1 MLKYS
6 LRENLLTPEP
16 DDCMGSQPA
25 VAYRVCRMANSRGY
39 PCEFLPGMTRRGTTL
54 TKADVS
60 AVLQVFSEVVCELTA
75 DGSAVNTPLFSTSFS
90 VSGVFS
96 GMADSFDK
104 ARHSVSVNVNP
115 GTALR
120 EAVKSVKTEKT
131 EAASTGP
138 YITEST
144 DVVSGSVN
152 STLTA
157 GGILRLTGSRL
168 KFDVTDAEQGVFLIP
183 ADGGDA
189 VKCAVVAENKPA
201 RLMVMVPADVKP
213 GAYYAEVRTKLLDS
227 TRNGKTLKSGQF
239 GRELSV
245 SG

>member
-1 MLKYS
+1 
-6 LRENLLTPEP
+6 
-16 DDCMGSQPA
+16 
-25 VAYRVCRMANSRGY
+25 
-39 PCEFLPGMTRRGTTL
+39 MTRSGTTL
-54 TKADVS
+54 TKSDVS

-90 VSGVFS
+90 VSGIFS
-96 GMADSFDK
+96 GMADSFDRT
-104 ARHSVSVNVNP
+104 RHSVSVNVNP

-120 EAVKSVKTEKT
+120 EAVKSVRTEKT

-138 YITEST
+138 YITEAA
-144 DVVSGSVN
+144 DIVSGSVN
-152 STLTA
+152 ATLTA

-213 GAYYAEVRTKLLDS
+213 GAYYAEVRTKLLGNAKS
-227 TRNGKTLKSGQF
+227 TKSLKT
-239 GRELSV
+239 GRFSKVLEV
-245 SG
+245 SANA

>member
-39 PCEFLPGMTRRGTTL
+39 PCEFFPGMTRRGTTL

-75 DGSAVNTPLFSTSFS
+75 DGSAVNTPLFS

-96 GMADSFDK
+96 GMADSFDR
-104 ARHSVSVNVNP
+104 ARHMVSVNVNP

-120 EAVKSVKTEKT
+120 EAAKSVRTEKT

-138 YITEST
+138 YITEAT

-157 GGILRLTGSRL
+157 GGILRLIGSRL
-168 KFDVTDAEQGVFLIP
+168 KFDASDETQGVFLIL
-183 ADGGDA
+183 ADGGEA

-201 RLMVMVPADVKP
+201 RVMVMVPADVKP
-213 GAYYAEVRTKLLDS
+213 DAYYVEVRTKLDAS
-227 TRNGKTLKSGQF
+227 RQPGKRLKACRYAKPLTVSSG
-239 GRELSV
+239 S
-245 SG
+245 